1 MSDFTI
7 EGNVGDAFIRITN
20 KGEVELIFGEDEL
33 SLTRESD
40 WETHEVYKTAVQF
53 ALMLDS
59 YVRNSRA
66 LDNLITNSVTGS
78 IPAELL
84 DSGLMPISLMG
95 ERGDGI
101 EIDDLTKEEP
111 EKEDS
116 PVKSKDNVIQFKRK
130 NDEDK

>member
-1 MSDFTI
+1 
-7 EGNVGDAFIRITN
+7 
-20 KGEVELIFGEDEL
+20 
-33 SLTRESD
+33 
-40 WETHEVYKTAVQF
+40 
-53 ALMLDS
+53 MLDS

-116 PVKSKDNVIQFKRK
+116 PVPVKDNVIQFKRK